1 MANPLLKF
9 NHVLH
14 SEKFPKEW
22 SEGYICP
29 IYKKK
34 GDKTDPANHR
44 GITIS
49 SCIGNV
55 FTKIMNDRFMN
66 FLEINKIITIKQIG
80 FSPGKRTSNHVFVL
94 KTLFDL
100 AKQKQ
105 KTIIF
110 MLCRP
115 QVGI

>member
-9 NHVLH
+9 NHALH

-55 FTKIMNDRFMN
+55 FTKIMTDRFMN
-66 FLEINKIITIKQIG
+66 FLEIKKIIPINKIG
-80 FSPGKRTSNHVFVL
+80 FSSVMITSDHVFVL

-100 AKQKQ
+100 AKQNKNP
-105 KTIIF
+105 IIF